1 PHVVPA
7 VGARHTHPPGLVP
20 APVAPEDRKSTR
32 LNSSHVESSYAV
44 FCLKKKKA
52 GTDHSGFFFGLRAQR
67 TRGRSTMAGTYRRV
81 SLLAL
86 AAKEPGGWFTL
97 SASVFFK

>member
-32 LNSSHVESSYAV
+32 LNSSHVETSYAV
-44 FCLKKKKA
+44 FCLKKKRWQRPGSHVRGAASGA
-52 GTDHSGFFFGLRAQR
+52 GGDAGKQREGTAVERPRSARGSSGAPPPECVEPGFFF
-67 TRGRSTMAGTYRRV
+67 
-81 SLLAL
+81 
-86 AAKEPGGWFTL
+86 
-97 SASVFFK
+97 